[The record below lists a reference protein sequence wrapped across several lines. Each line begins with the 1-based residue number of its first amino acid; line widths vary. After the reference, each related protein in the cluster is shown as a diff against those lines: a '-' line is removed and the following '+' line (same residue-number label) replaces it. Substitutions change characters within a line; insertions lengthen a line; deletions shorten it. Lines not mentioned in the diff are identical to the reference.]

1 MGTLKNK
8 LQDER
13 KLDVNGSMNLSLL
26 LLEK

>member
-8 LQDER
+8 LQDEK
-13 KLDVNGSMNLSLL
+13 KLDVNGFMNLNLM